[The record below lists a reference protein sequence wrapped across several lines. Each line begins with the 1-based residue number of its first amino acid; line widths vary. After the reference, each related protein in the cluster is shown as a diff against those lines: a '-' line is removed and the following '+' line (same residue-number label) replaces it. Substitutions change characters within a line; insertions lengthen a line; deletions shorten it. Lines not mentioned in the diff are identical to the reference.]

1 MLSRYTRTAIGC
13 ASLTALTAFGFGV
26 ATAQTA
32 PSPAPGAPNDR
43 AGGAPAPA
51 ALATPVPGWNPLNV
65 KGLTLSGTLRAYD
78 FNRLNTPEYNA
89 KVAATGPNRAAFNFG
104 GDLRADYKFGD
115 SPFSVGGALW
125 GAYPFGVNGGSVG
138 CNVGGGLIV
147 NESTA
152 LCAKNNAG
160 IDNTL
165 PGYALETFEY
175 YVKYSDPTASI
186 SVGDQLLNKPWEPAS
201 DSRIKPSLYQ
211 GADATINATKT
222 LAIGLTRITR
232 FENRTESIFDQCTL
246 LTCTGVTPAGI
257 GSIVGRKS
265 ITTGADR
272 AALTFK
278 PNGRFTV
285 AAEAYHFH
293 DIANLTYLESKY
305 YVLKQNVYN
314 PYFGFQFVDERQA
327 GSAIL
332 GRVQNQTVGLQL
344 GVTPVRNLLFTV
356 GADQAPWN
364 YDTVTATSAAA
375 ATAPY
380 FLAAGGT
387 NALVAA
393 GVTGSAVNAVKV
405 GTDRYKVVYGG
416 IASPYSDS
424 YASDPLYTTSITQG
438 MVDRRSAGFALKGAF
453 TYTTFNKRLVAIA
466 SEASYNYD
474 TAFTRNRTYELDADI
489 TYNFNAVRAGT
500 YKGFS
505 LRERFADRTQP
516 TLPYNFK
523 YLRHQLQYSF

>member
-1 MLSRYTRTAIGC
+1 LLSRFTRIAYAC
-13 ASLTALTAFGFGV
+13 AGFAALGFSS
-26 ATAQTA
+26 AAAQTA
-32 PSPAPGAPNDR
+32 PSPAPPNTTDR
-43 AGGAPAPA
+43 VGGAPAPA
-51 ALATPVPGWNPLNV
+51 ALATPVPGWNPLRV
-65 KGLTLSGTLRAYD
+65 KGLTISGTLRAYD
-78 FNRLNTPEYNA
+78 FNRINTPEYNA
-89 KVAATGPNRAAFNFG
+89 KGAATGPNRAAFNFG
-104 GDLRADYKFGD
+104 GDIRADYKIGD

-125 GAYPFGVNGGSVG
+125 GAYPFGINGGNVA

-147 NESTA
+147 NQSPA

-160 IDNTL
+160 IDNSL

-175 YVKYSDPTASI
+175 YVKYSDPAAAIT
-186 SVGDQLLNKPWEPAS
+186 VGNQLLNKPWEPAS

-211 GADATINATKT
+211 GADATINVSKA

-232 FENRTESIFDQCTL
+232 FDNRTESIFDQCTL

-272 AALTFK
+272 LALAFK
-278 PNGRFTV
+278 PNGRFTLTT
-285 AAEAYHFH
+285 ETYRFH
-293 DIANLTYLESKY
+293 NIANLTYLESKY
-305 YVLKQNVYN
+305 YVLKKNAYN
-314 PYFGFQFVDERQA
+314 PYFGVQFVDEQQA

-344 GVTPVRNLLFTV
+344 GVTPVKNLLFTV
-356 GADQAPWN
+356 AADQAPWN
-364 YDTVTATSAAA
+364 YDTVTAASAAA

-380 FLAAGGT
+380 FLGAGGT

-393 GVTGSAVNAVKV
+393 GVNGSAVNAVKV

-424 YASDPLYTTSITQG
+424 YASDPLYTTSISQG

-474 TAFTRNRTYELDADI
+474 TAFARNRTYEFDADL
-489 TYNFNAVRAGT
+489 TYNFNAVRAGA
-500 YKGFS
+500 YRGLS

-516 TLPYNFK
+516 TLPNNFK